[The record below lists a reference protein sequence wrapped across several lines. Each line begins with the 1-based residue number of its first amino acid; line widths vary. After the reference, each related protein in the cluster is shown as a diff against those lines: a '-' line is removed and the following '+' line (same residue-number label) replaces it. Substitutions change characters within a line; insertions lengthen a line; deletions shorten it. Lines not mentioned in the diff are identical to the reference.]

1 MLQKLHIHTH
11 FILKIYTNNSYYV
24 AHASRVPLSL
34 IYIIPFFFKYAK
46 RTLALV
52 TSFQTKCFLFS
63 K

>member
-11 FILKIYTNNSYYV
+11 FVLKIYTNNSYYV
-24 AHASRVPLSL
+24 THASRVPLSL
-34 IYIIPFFFKYAK
+34 IYIILFFKYAK
-46 RTLALV
+46 RTSALV